1 MAMFSYCHYVKYLMG
16 FNMSYRIEILTKT
29 VDSTGAI
36 IEAWRM
42 LRPNNGSPYV
52 FDTEKQAEL
61 VFNSCYPRG
70 SKARAECKARI
81 VKYEF

>member
-1 MAMFSYCHYVKYLMG
+1 
-16 FNMSYRIEILTKT
+16 MSYRIEILTKT
-29 VDSTGAI
+29 VNSAGVI
-36 IEAWRM
+36 VEVWRS
-42 LRPNNGSPYV
+42 LRPTNGSPYV

-70 SKARAECKARI
+70 SPARIECKARI